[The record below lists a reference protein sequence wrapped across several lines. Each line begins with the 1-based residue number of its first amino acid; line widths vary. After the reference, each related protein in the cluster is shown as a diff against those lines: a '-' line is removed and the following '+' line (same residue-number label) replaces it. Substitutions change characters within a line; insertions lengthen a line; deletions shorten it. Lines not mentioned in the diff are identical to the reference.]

1 MNFNNE
7 VAVITGG
14 YSGIGGAAA
23 KKLLANG
30 ATCVVLGRSAERAE
44 QFMNDRPEFKD
55 RLHFFQADV
64 SDVEQ
69 LERVIEKIG
78 QQFGNIHMLV
88 NSAGTNFRKAAL
100 DYTLADWKGIID
112 TNLAGTFFASTAA
125 AKVMKQHNGGRI
137 VNIGSMLSHYGVHNV
152 SIYGAA
158 KGGVS
163 QITRTLA
170 VELAEF
176 GIRVNQVSP
185 GYIATPF
192 VDLSLPENLNY
203 RDRLINRTPLGRLGT
218 PEDVANMIA
227 FLLSD
232 EASFVTGQVIAV
244 DGGILGGDPTLNP
257 LRKD

>member
-7 VAVITGG
+7 IAVITGG

-30 ATCVVLGRSAERAE
+30 ATCVVLGRSADRANE
-44 QFMNDRPEFKD
+44 FIKQLPEYEGK
-55 RLHFFQADV
+55 LHFFRADV
-64 SDVEQ
+64 AEVEE

-78 QQFGNIHMLV
+78 QEFGRMDMLV
-88 NSAGTNFRKAAL
+88 NSAGINFRKAAV
-100 DYTLADWKGIID
+100 DYTFADWKRIID

-125 AKVMKQHNGGRI
+125 AKVMKRHNGGRI

-163 QITRTLA
+163 QITRTHA
-170 VELAEF
+170 VEFADY

-218 PEDVANMIA
+218 AEDVANMIA
-227 FLLSD
+227 FLLSH
-232 EASFVTGQVIAV
+232 EASFVTGQIIAV

-257 LRKD
+257 LMKV